1 MSEISEHIA
10 RWRERL
16 LERGWMDWPGHS
28 PPTHDWIEYH
38 VVWNGEI
45 WSGRC
50 MLSHHL
56 WSDAGIPGTHR
67 YLIGNAFPNGV
78 TVRLWRMAPGSD

>member
-1 MSEISEHIA
+1 MNDLPEKIA

-16 LERGWMDWPGHS
+16 IERGWLDPKIY
-28 PPTHDWIEYH
+28 PPPDQDVIVYH

-50 MLSHHL
+50 RLRDHHYL
-56 WSDAGIPGTHR
+56 EATVPGTHQFLMFA
-67 YLIGNAFPNGV
+67 YQPEAIP
-78 TVRLWRMAPGSD
+78 VRLWRMAPGSD